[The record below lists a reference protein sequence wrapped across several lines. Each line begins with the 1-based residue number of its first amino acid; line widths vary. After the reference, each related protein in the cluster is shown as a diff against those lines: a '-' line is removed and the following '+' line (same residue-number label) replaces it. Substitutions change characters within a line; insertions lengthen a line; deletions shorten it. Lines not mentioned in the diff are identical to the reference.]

1 MLKVVKH
8 FLNGSRYII
17 SPFSSIQ
24 NQISQL
30 QESIYYIQQSLGRI
44 ESRQCNPELISKLK
58 DSEFKV
64 SSQWGE
70 DGIIQ
75 FLLKSLKIERDIFV
89 EFGVEDYRESNT
101 RFLLTNNNWSGLI
114 IDGSESYIKFIKN
127 DPIYW
132 RYNLKAVSAFVTSE
146 NINDLLLDNGIEG
159 DIGLLSV
166 DIDGNDYWIWKAIH
180 VVKPSIVIAEYNS
193 RFGPSRAVT
202 TPYSPHFVRS
212 EAHYSMIYYGA
223 SLKALCFLAQQK
235 GYAFVGCNSSGN
247 NAFFIRRD
255 LKPDHIPEL
264 TAEKGYIAG
273 QFRESRNE
281 EGLLAFLSAEEEAK
295 ILDSLPLEKVD

>member
-1 MLKVVKH
+1 MLNTVKH
-8 FLNGSRYII
+8 LLNEPRYTN
-17 SPFSSIQ
+17 STSSSMQ

-30 QESIYYIQQSLGRI
+30 QESVYYIQQALGRI
-44 ESRQCNPELISKLK
+44 ESRQCNPELISDLK

-64 SSQWGE
+64 FSQWGE

-75 FLLKSLKIERDIFV
+75 FLLKSLQIERDIFV
-89 EFGVEDYRESNT
+89 EFGVQDYRESNT

-159 DIGLLSV
+159 EIGLLSV
-166 DIDGNDYWIWKAIH
+166 DIDGNDYWVWKAIH
-180 VVKPSIVIAEYNS
+180 AVKPVIVIAEYNS
-193 RFGPSRAVT
+193 RFGPSKAVT
-202 TPYSPHFVRS
+202 TPYSPDFVRS

-223 SLKALCFLAQQK
+223 SLKALCLLAEQK
-235 GYAFVGCNSSGN
+235 GYAFVGCNSAGN

-264 TAEKGYIAG
+264 TAEKGYVAS
-273 QFRESRNE
+273 QFRESRDE
-281 EGLLAFLSAEEEAK
+281 KGQLIFLSADDEAK
-295 ILDSLPLEKVD
+295 VLDSLPLTKVE